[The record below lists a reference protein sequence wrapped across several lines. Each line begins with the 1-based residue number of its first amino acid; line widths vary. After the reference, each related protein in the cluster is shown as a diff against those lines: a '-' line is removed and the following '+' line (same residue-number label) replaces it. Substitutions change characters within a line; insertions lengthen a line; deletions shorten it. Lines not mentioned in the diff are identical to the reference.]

1 MYIPKVNRNPNIDEI
16 RDFVKANSFAILV
29 STHNGRLFAS
39 HIPMELDTDKEGNDR
54 LNGHLSKANP
64 QWEEFTSHPE
74 VLAIFTGPNTYISSS
89 WYDHENV
96 PTWNYI
102 AVHFYGKIRIVE
114 GEELLEFLKKQVDKH
129 EKDSAHPVSV
139 EKMSKTF
146 VETEMKGIVGFQI
159 IIDEVLPA
167 YKLSQNR
174 DIHNYQNII
183 NELELR
189 GDFHSLRIAK
199 EMKKRTSVD

>member
-1 MYIPKVNRNPNIDEI
+1 MYIPKVNRNSNINEI
-16 RDFVKANSFAILV
+16 RDFVRANSFAILV
-29 STHNGRLFAS
+29 SGNKGRPLAT
-39 HIPMELDTDKEGNDR
+39 HIPLELDVDKDGNDI
-54 LNGHLSKANP
+54 LNGHLSRANP
-64 QWEEFTSHPE
+64 HWKEFTIHPE
-74 VLAIFTGPNTYISSS
+74 VLAIFNGPNAYISSS

-102 AVHFYGKIRIVE
+102 AVHFYGNIRIVE

-146 VETEMKGIVGFQI
+146 VENEMKGIVGFQI
-159 IIDEVLPA
+159 QINEIQAA

-174 DIHNYQNII
+174 DIHNHQNIVK
-183 NELELR
+183 ELEMR
-189 GDFHSLRIAK
+189 GDFHSIHIAK
-199 EMKKRTSVD
+199 EMKKRK